1 MRDNGTG
8 TSGLPSGGAGQ
19 SRPEMERSQIRGE
32 EREEGARARELAAGG
47 ITPCRRARDGGK
59 SGNPHDRIIA
69 LNKIKKIIN
78 TCLGTMFLSK
88 LSLGDRGQ
96 LREVRGRLD
105 LVESGAETERG
116 YSSGDCKQ
124 LK

>member
-1 MRDNGTG
+1 
-8 TSGLPSGGAGQ
+8 
-19 SRPEMERSQIRGE
+19 MERSEMR
-32 EREEGARARELAAGG
+32 RAREPAAGG
-47 ITPCRRARDGGK
+47 GDCGGK

-105 LVESGAETERG
+105 LVESGVWG
-116 YSSGDCKQ
+116 YSRRWQTIEIINFIKIANLDFCEFVEKEQ
-124 LK
+124 TEELTLKFH

>member
-8 TSGLPSGGAGQ
+8 TSGLPSGGAG
-19 SRPEMERSQIRGE
+19 PEQARDGAISDPG
-32 EREEGARARELAAGG
+32 REKRDRARELTAGG
-47 ITPCRRARDGGK
+47 ITPCRRTRDGGK

-105 LVESGAETERG
+105 LVESRAETEG

>member
-8 TSGLPSGGAGQ
+8 TSGLPSGGGGQ
-19 SRPEMERSQIRGE
+19 SRAEMERSQIRGE
-32 EREEGARARELAAGG
+32 RRERDRAREPTAGG
-47 ITPCRRARDGGK
+47 IRPCRRARDGGK

-105 LVESGAETERG
+105 LVESRAETEG

>member
-1 MRDNGTG
+1 MAD
-8 TSGLPSGGAGQ
+8 SG
-19 SRPEMERSQIRGE
+19 
-32 EREEGARARELAAGG
+32 
-47 ITPCRRARDGGK
+47 DGGK

-105 LVESGAETERG
+105 LVESGGGGIQHE
-116 YSSGDCKQ
+116 DCKQ

>member
-1 MRDNGTG
+1 MEPGHLACPLVAVGRAGKRWSDLR
-8 TSGLPSGGAGQ
+8 SG
-19 SRPEMERSQIRGE
+19 
-32 EREEGARARELAAGG
+32 EREERDRARELTAGG
-47 ITPCRRARDGGK
+47 IMPCRRARDGGK

-105 LVESGAETERG
+105 LVESRAKTEEG

>member
-8 TSGLPSGGAGQ
+8 TSGLPSGGGGQ
-19 SRPEMERSQIRGE
+19 SRQEMERSQIRGE
-32 EREEGARARELAAGG
+32 RRERDRARELTAGG
-47 ITPCRRARDGGK
+47 IRPCRRARDGGK

-105 LVESGAETERG
+105 LVESRAKTEEG

>member
-1 MRDNGTG
+1 MRERWRDLRCGER
-8 TSGLPSGGAGQ
+8 PGAGT
-19 SRPEMERSQIRGE
+19 RGW
-32 EREEGARARELAAGG
+32 RHHGVSA
-47 ITPCRRARDGGK
+47 PGGK

-105 LVESGAETERG
+105 LVESGDC
-116 YSSGDCKQ
+116 GDTAGRWQTIEIINFIKIANLDFCEFVEKEQ
-124 LK
+124 TTNKNQH

>member
-8 TSGLPSGGAGQ
+8 TSGLPLPLVALSLGD
-19 SRPEMERSQIRGE
+19 ERWSDLRCGRGNP
-32 EREEGARARELAAGG
+32 RLAAA
-47 ITPCRRARDGGK
+47 TGGK

-105 LVESGAETERG
+105 LVESRDWG
-116 YSSGDCKQ
+116 YSRTLANNRNNKLHQDC
-124 LK
+124 

>member
-19 SRPEMERSQIRGE
+19 SRPEMERSQMRRE
-32 EREEGARARELAAGG
+32 EREDWARELRAGG

-105 LVESGAETERG
+105 LVESGAETEG